1 MKDTSFTDLMED
13 KESLCLKILKQI
25 RPHWDKSDIIL
36 WNLGERS
43 WAGYS
48 IENIQDKLF
57 IKLWENEAQ
66 VLEDLRNFKTDL
78 KIFIEM

>member
-1 MKDTSFTDLMED
+1 MRDTSFTDLMED
-13 KESLCLKILKQI
+13 KENLCLKILKQI

-66 VLEDLRNFKTDL
+66 VLEDLRNF
-78 KIFIEM
+78 